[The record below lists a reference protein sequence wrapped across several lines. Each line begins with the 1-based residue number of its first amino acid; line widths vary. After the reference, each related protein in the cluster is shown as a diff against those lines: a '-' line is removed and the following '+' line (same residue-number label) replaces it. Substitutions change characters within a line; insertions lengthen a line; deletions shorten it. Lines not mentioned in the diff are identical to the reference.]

1 MIGAILALV
10 ASGVPGP
17 LYDDTPLAEPV
28 LAEQRG
34 GLRLPNGID
43 ANLSIQTRSAV
54 DGNVVLQT
62 VVTIDQGPP
71 VIQIF
76 VPKTGETIALPS
88 GSSQA
93 ISGMQAVVSYN
104 RTSGLQV
111 TTAGPPLSATASY
124 GSNAVTLT
132 LPEGLRIVDA
142 SVPVATDNGSVSS
155 FGASGIQ
162 GVELVS
168 SDLRIVHL
176 TGSAFG
182 SVIANSADNRA
193 IDTQTALSIDLR
205 NAGPDVLGS
214 ASFRVENVAIEAM
227 TTRF

>member
-1 MIGAILALV
+1 MIGAVLALA
-10 ASGVPGP
+10 ASATPGA
-17 LYDDTPLAEPV
+17 LYDDTPLTEPV

-43 ANLSIQTRSAV
+43 ANLSIQTRTAI
-54 DGNVVLQT
+54 DGNVILQT

-71 VIQIF
+71 VIQIY
-76 VPKTGETIALPS
+76 VPKTGETIAIPS
-88 GSSQA
+88 GSSQT
-93 ISGMQAVVSYN
+93 IPGMQAVVSYN

-111 TTAGPPLSATASY
+111 TTSGAPLSAAVGY
-124 GSNAVTLT
+124 GPSAVALT
-132 LPEGLRIVDA
+132 LPEGLRIVDG
-142 SVPVATDNGSVSS
+142 SMPVATDNGSVST
-155 FGASGIQ
+155 FGTSGIQ

-168 SDLRIVHL
+168 PDLRVIHL

-182 SVIANSADNRA
+182 SAIANSADNRA

-214 ASFRVENVAIEAM
+214 TIFRVENVTIEAM